1 MLLKILVADDS
12 ALFRR
17 MVCKVLETPDVEI
30 IGTASNGKSAVAK
43 ILELK
48 PDLVI
53 LDIDMPE
60 MNGLQVLEALRDH
73 TCPPGVL
80 VLSAMNREG
89 SRLTIRALELGA
101 FDFVAKPN
109 AANAEESIKI
119 LREAL
124 LSRIRAFSQRREIRQ
139 ILYGSSGTAPET
151 PGTKA
156 ATPAPLRGGKPTIV
170 AIGISTGGPNALGVL
185 LPQLPADLNVPV
197 VIVQHM
203 PAFFIE
209 SLAAALGTKCRLQ
222 VKVALDGD
230 RLLANVIYLAPGDRQ
245 MKIIVSSSGE
255 KKIGITDDLPEK
267 NCRPSVDYLFR
278 SVATQFGKQALAVI
292 MTGMGNDG
300 TDGLQAIKQQGGSVL
315 AQDEATC
322 VVFGMPKEAIGAGV
336 VDQIVPLDRL
346 AGMIV
351 RLVQSPA
358 CP

>member
-1 MLLKILVADDS
+1 
-12 ALFRR
+12 
-17 MVCKVLETPDVEI
+17 
-30 IGTASNGKSAVAK
+30 
-43 ILELK
+43 
-48 PDLVI
+48 
-53 LDIDMPE
+53 
-60 MNGLQVLEALRDH
+60 
-73 TCPPGVL
+73 
-80 VLSAMNREG
+80 
-89 SRLTIRALELGA
+89 
-101 FDFVAKPN
+101 
-109 AANAEESIKI
+109 
-119 LREAL
+119 
-124 LSRIRAFSQRREIRQ
+124 
-139 ILYGSSGTAPET
+139 
-151 PGTKA
+151 
-156 ATPAPLRGGKPTIV
+156 
-170 AIGISTGGPNALGVL
+170 
-185 LPQLPADLNVPV
+185 
-197 VIVQHM
+197 M